1 MKSILLVG
9 RANLGLMGSALL
21 LACASYDCLA
31 QKNASSMSLRKDRFH
46 LSAHDAVTTLRRSVV
61 RTVHMV
67 TTRVHGTVDR
77 LSLIAVDLA
86 ARLGA
91 TLTARRIARGE
102 PASLW
107 GITPILTLP
116 LKARCDRLLGFR
128 SNSLVYTTYVITS
141 AFDINLSLL
150 ARVVH
155 RLAPRYVLVLHRLV
169 LAWALVRYD
178 IFHFF
183 ADRGIMP
190 AAGRFGI
197 DSWEMDVI
205 RRAGK
210 YLYVYCYGA
219 DVRTRGKTMALGR
232 WNFCSDCPEP
242 GKYCICDDATGEAVM
257 NAIAN
262 RATALVSLGDML
274 TYTPGGE
281 HLAYWPIDI
290 DMVQNVVGIVGSG
303 PLRVAHAPNHTHFK
317 GTRYLRQAV
326 AHLRARG
333 FGIELITISGVSNTA
348 VLQIFSEVDLVADQ
362 FIGGA
367 YGYTALEAM
376 ACGKPVLTYV
386 RDASLVEA
394 AEECPFLITQ
404 PETIEAVLEWCLTHR
419 ECLPAIGAQG
429 RMYVERWHS
438 LPAVAGRF
446 ARLYLETAAFPEILR
461 RRLQR
466 FLANEALRR
475 GSGSKSEHWHH
486 PWRLGGAVRPLD

>member
-1 MKSILLVG
+1 M
-9 RANLGLMGSALL
+9 R
-21 LACASYDCLA
+21 
-31 QKNASSMSLRKDRFH
+31 LRKDRFH
-46 LSAHDAVTTLRRSVV
+46 LSAHDGVAVLRHGLARMVYTVTTGI
-61 RTVHMV
+61 
-67 TTRVHGTVDR
+67 HGVVDR
-77 LSLIAVDLA
+77 LSLITVDLA

-91 TLTARRIARGE
+91 KLTARRIARGR

-128 SNSLVYTTYVITS
+128 SDSLVYTTYVVTS

-150 ARVVH
+150 ARVVY
-155 RLAPRYVLVLHRLV
+155 RLVPRYALVLHRLI

-190 AAGRFGI
+190 ATGRFGI
-197 DSWEMDVI
+197 DCWEMDVI
-205 RRAGK
+205 RKAGK
-210 YLYVYCYGA
+210 CLYVYCYGA
-219 DVRTRGKTMALGR
+219 DVRTREKTLALGR

-242 GKYCICDDATGEAVM
+242 GKYCICDDTAGEAVM

-274 TYTPGGE
+274 TYAPGGE
-281 HLAYWPIDI
+281 HLAYWPIDVNI
-290 DMVQNVVGIVGSG
+290 VHDLVGIASSG
-303 PLRVAHAPNHTHFK
+303 PLRIAHAPNHTHFK
-317 GTRYLRQAV
+317 GTRYLREAV

-333 FGIELITISGVSNTA
+333 FGIELVTVSGVSNTT
-348 VLQIFSEVDLVADQ
+348 VLQIFSEADLVADQ

-394 AEECPFLITQ
+394 AEECPFLIAQ

-446 ARLYLETAAFPEILR
+446 AGLYLRTAAFPEILR
-461 RRLQR
+461 QRLQR
-466 FLANEALRR
+466 FVAEEALRR
-475 GSGSKSEHWHH
+475 GSGRISEHWHH
-486 PWRLGGAVRPLD
+486 PWRLSRAAIPLD

>member
-1 MKSILLVG
+1 MMRMV
-9 RANLGLMGSALL
+9 
-21 LACASYDCLA
+21 Y
-31 QKNASSMSLRKDRFH
+31 
-46 LSAHDAVTTLRRSVV
+46 T
-61 RTVHMV
+61 V
-67 TTRVHGTVDR
+67 TTRVHGIVDR
-77 LSLIAVDLA
+77 LSLMTVDLA

-91 TLTARRIARGE
+91 TLTARRIARGQ

-150 ARVVH
+150 ARVVY
-155 RLAPRYVLVLHRLV
+155 RLAPRYASVLHRLV

-190 AAGRFGI
+190 ATGRFGI
-197 DSWEMDVI
+197 DPWEMDVI
-205 RRAGK
+205 RKAGK

-219 DVRTRGKTMALGR
+219 DVRTRGKTLALGR

-274 TYTPGGE
+274 TYVPSGE
-281 HLAYWPIDI
+281 HLAYWPIDVE
-290 DMVQNVVGIVGSG
+290 MLPNVVDVVSAG
-303 PLRVAHAPNHTHFK
+303 PLRIAHAPNHTHFK
-317 GTRYLRQAV
+317 GTRYLSEAV

-333 FGIELITISGVSNTA
+333 FGIELITVSGVSNTT
-348 VLQIFSEVDLVADQ
+348 VLEIFSEADLVADQ

-394 AEECPFLITQ
+394 AEECPFLIAQ
-404 PETIEAVLEWCLTHR
+404 PETIETVLEWCLTHR
-419 ECLPAIGAQG
+419 ERLPAIGAQG

-446 ARLYLETAAFPEILR
+446 ATLYLRTAAFPDILR

-466 FLANEALRR
+466 FVADEALRR

-486 PWRLGGAVRPLD
+486 PWRLTGAAVPVD